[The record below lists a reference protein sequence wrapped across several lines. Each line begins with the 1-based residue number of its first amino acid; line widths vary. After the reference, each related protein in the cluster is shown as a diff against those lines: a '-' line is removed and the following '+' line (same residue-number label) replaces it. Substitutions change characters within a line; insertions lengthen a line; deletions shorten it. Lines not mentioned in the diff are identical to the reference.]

1 MRVSEKIS
9 VNIKNV
15 VVVFVAYRSIFVV
28 RGMQKRLRT
37 VLIYKHTAREI
48 GNLADSLLKIQI
60 RVCIDLFYEV
70 T

>member
-28 RGMQKRLRT
+28 LGMQKRLRPICT
-37 VLIYKHTAREI
+37 NIQTYCA
-48 GNLADSLLKIQI
+48 GNRKSCGFFIENSNKSLYRPIL
-60 RVCIDLFYEV
+60 
-70 T
+70 